1 MRSETTG
8 RIVIDGVDTS
18 MIPRRTLRQR
28 LSIIPQAP
36 VVFTG
41 TVRWNLDPA
50 HQYTDDALWMALAKC
65 AIADKIRSLPHQ
77 YVATLS
83 LISVIPIS
91 YPYVTKQ

>member
-1 MRSETTG
+1 MDTALFRMRSETKG

-18 MIPRRTLRQR
+18 MIPRRTLRER

-41 TVRWNLDPA
+41 SVRWNLDPA
-50 HQYTDDALWMALAKC
+50 HLYNDDAIWMALAKC

-77 YVATLS
+77 YARS
-83 LISVIPIS
+83 FNVI
-91 YPYVTKQ
+91 